1 MAVTKVNLIDTVYKK
16 SELQKQKSTTTVEF
30 LPEIIKRALG
40 SGEDILISGFGK
52 FYVKDKNER
61 RGRNPQTGNGLMLDA
76 RRVVKFKC
84 SGVLSEKVNR
94 EKE

>member
-16 SELQKQKSTTTVEF
+16 SELQKQKSTTTVES

>member
-16 SELQKQKSTTTVEF
+16 SELQKQKSTTTVES
-30 LPEIIKRALG
+30 LPEIIKRTLG

-61 RGRNPQTGNGLMLDA
+61 RGRNPQTGSGLMLDA
-76 RRVVKFKC
+76 RRVAKFKC
-84 SGVLSEKVNR
+84 SGVLREKVNR